1 MRWLALWC
9 LSLVACGSVEQ
20 KRRTFP
26 VEISSLAPTGAND
39 FGWTVSVTSATAR
52 IDTVRF
58 FEGKVLV
65 SQACRSNTK
74 CSEGRG
80 PAGRRWSFDPYVLIG
95 GSAWAHAGHYVP
107 GEALGELLQSSD
119 VDLLAAAPVELGVA
133 QAVTGEYG
141 SVELGLKN
149 AHVKGTA
156 TKGGMTIAFD
166 TTLYSP
172 EKPIEGVKFDRLVQD
187 EVGRVHLAVKLQTW
201 LSRVDFAAPFTADG
215 AARNGFIRGVQ
226 DTSAY
231 EVTWK

>member
-1 MRWLALWC
+1 MRWLVLSCLAL
-9 LSLVACGSVEQ
+9 LACGSVEQ

-26 VEISSLAPTGAND
+26 VEISSLAPSGEND
-39 FGWTVSVTSATAR
+39 FGWTVNVTSATAR

-65 SQACRSNTK
+65 S
-74 CSEGRG
+74 
-80 PAGRRWSFDPYVLIG
+80 RRFRFDPYVLIG

-107 GEALGELLQSSD
+107 GEALGELLQSTD
-119 VDLLAAAPVELGVA
+119 VDLLAASPVELGVA

-149 AHVKGTA
+149 AHVMGTA
-156 TKGGMTIAFD
+156 TKGGTTVTFD
-166 TTLYSP
+166 TTLHSP
-172 EKPIEGVKFDRLVQD
+172 AKPIEGVKFDRLVQD

-231 EVTWK
+231 EVTWR